1 MCVCVC
7 VCVYLS
13 IYIYRYIYPGQVVDW
28 DPKSKRK
35 GAPQAHETTHAKAV
49 CLSQCGN
56 YGVVGYSC
64 GRIDK
69 YNMQVGLAA
78 ADEPAACACTRRR
91 RWSSAAALCGRIRG
105 V

>member
-1 MCVCVC
+1 MCVCARAHTQHNDARVA
-7 VCVYLS
+7 
-13 IYIYRYIYPGQVVDW
+13 GQVVDW

-35 GAPQAHETTHAKAV
+35 GAPPAHETTHAKAV

-69 YNMQVGLAA
+69 YNMQVGLEA
-78 ADEPAACACTRRR
+78 ADGHAACACMHMR
-91 RWSSAAALCGRIRG
+91 RWSSLAALWGRILG

>member
-1 MCVCVC
+1 M
-7 VCVYLS
+7 Y
-13 IYIYRYIYPGQVVDW
+13 IYIYIYKVVDW

-69 YNMQVGLAA
+69 YNMQVGLRPPMSLLLGARAHARVAA
-78 ADEPAACACTRRR
+78 RVRPHCVAAF
-91 RWSSAAALCGRIRG
+91 
-105 V
+105 